1 MPDLSAWNILII
13 DDEVHNSGV
22 LEHVFRFHDARVRS
36 VDNGPEG
43 LRMIQKE
50 MPTLVLLDLSMP
62 RMSGWDVLKVIR
74 DDEATRRLP
83 VIAITAQV
91 MAGDRES
98 VMEAG
103 FDGYIPKPIS
113 VSTIIKSIEDIL
125 RSRGHMPAAS
135 S

>member
-13 DDEVHNSGV
+13 DDEVHNAGV

-50 MPTLVLLDLSMP
+50 TPTLVLLDLSMP

-74 DDEATRRLP
+74 EDETMRHLP

-98 VMEAG
+98 VLEAG

-113 VSTIIKSIEDIL
+113 VSTIIKTIEEIL
-125 RSRGHMPAAS
+125 RSRGHQTAAS